1 MAYGH
6 ICIPL
11 SQIWEELGYM
21 SWHCLCP
28 FYDKA
33 VFKDKGACGGQKYA
47 ICDKGMQICPDAT
60 ILSPPAKLPPGKR
73 ATASSSFPSARI
85 LLPSVFKKC
94 SWEGAAHWMVSAF
107 LMLAA
112 LAETRHKE
120 ERCSSTYSTS
130 WNRYI
135 SADSEI
141 SCFLALYR
149 PLSTIAIL
157 PPCWKTSACVDGKIT
172 TQKSAK
178 SKTKKYSAKVFL
190 PHFLLSPSSA
200 WCH

>member
-1 MAYGH
+1 MKLFSCPDIAYVLFTIKQYLRRRVHVGAKSMQFVTRGCKSALMLPH
-6 ICIPL
+6 LTLQRNCLLASVQRLAPL
-11 SQIWEELGYM
+11 SLQLG
-21 SWHCLCP
+21 
-28 FYDKA
+28 FY
-33 VFKDKGACGGQKYA
+33 YL
-47 ICDKGMQICPDAT
+47 
-60 ILSPPAKLPPGKR
+60 LSLKNAHGKMLH
-73 ATASSSFPSARI
+73 TGWFQLFWCW
-85 LLPSVFKKC
+85 LL
-94 SWEGAAHWMVSAF
+94 WQR
-107 LMLAA
+107 
-112 LAETRHKE
+112 RHKE

-149 PLSTIAIL
+149 SLSTIAIL
-157 PPCWKTSACVDGKIT
+157 PPCWKSSPCVDGKIT

-190 PHFLLSPSSA
+190 PHFLLSPSSD